1 MNLATFTAL
10 LDACVLYPAPIR
22 DLLVHLAKTGLYRAK
37 WTDKIHD
44 EWIRNLLTD
53 RPDLTKE
60 QLNRTRVLMDKAV
73 LNGLVHNYEDLIQ
86 AMALPDPDDRHVLAA
101 AIRCRADVIVTYNLK
116 DFPENILNKYDIQ
129 AQHPDEFISHL
140 IDLAPG
146 TVCFSVKNMR
156 ETLKNPPYN
165 ISQMFSTLEELGLV
179 QTVSTLRDYAELL

>member
-1 MNLATFTAL
+1 LATFTAL